1 MRILIH
7 GFYGANNAG
16 DDGILHSIIE
26 QLYTLENNPK
36 IVVSVRSKA
45 RKAYYGKH
53 NIHTILGTD
62 LDGLYKEVG
71 QSDLIIIG
79 GGGLLQDYT
88 GFNPVNLFKGGK
100 GAINYYSV
108 PLIFAKMLNKKTMFY
123 AIGIGPFHT
132 REAASASSWL
142 VELADIVTVRDKQSI
157 KILEDIGCTKAVL
170 SADPAVNLSSTI
182 NQLEFFSLEKLNL
195 TQKKIVGINFRLW
208 NFSENATENVYEL
221 LLEVSKYLIANHNAH
236 ILVIPFNK
244 SLKEVELMEKFTNE
258 LPKGSS
264 DIVYY
269 NYSPAE
275 FKGLCS
281 QLDIMIAMRL
291 HASIFSMGEG
301 VPSIGVAYDPKV
313 TEFFKELELDE
324 LTIPLKNVSVNKII
338 NIAEDLLKNTPDW
351 KGKVNLA
358 FNKLKDREKANI
370 KLLEQ
375 YLNIDSSGR

>member
-1 MRILIH
+1 MQILIH
-7 GFYGANNAG
+7 GFYGASNAG

-26 QLYTLENNPK
+26 RLYTLENNPK
-36 IVVSVRSKA
+36 IVVVVRSKA
-45 RKAYYGKH
+45 RKAYFGEH

-62 LDGLYKEVG
+62 LDEVYKEVS

-88 GFNPVNLFKGGK
+88 GFNPINLFNGGK

-108 PLIFAKMLNKKTMFY
+108 PLIFAKMLKKKTMFY
-123 AIGIGPFHT
+123 AIGIGPFYTH
-132 REAASASSWL
+132 EAASASSWL

-170 SADPAVNLSSTI
+170 SADPAVNLASTI
-182 NQLEFFSLEKLNL
+182 KPLEFFSLEKLNL
-195 TQKKIVGINFRLW
+195 SQKKLVGINFRLW
-208 NFSENATENVYEL
+208 NFTENATENVYKL
-221 LLEVSKYLIANHNAH
+221 LLEVSKYLIANHNVH

-244 SLKEVELMEKFTNE
+244 SLKEIKLMEKFTNE

-275 FKGLCS
+275 FKSLCS
-281 QLDIMIAMRL
+281 HLDIMIAMRL

-301 VPSIGVAYDPKV
+301 VPSIGIAYDPKV
-313 TEFFKELELDE
+313 TEFFGELKLSE
-324 LTIPLKNVSVNKII
+324 LTVPLKNASADKVID
-338 NIAEDLLKNTPDW
+338 IAEDLLKNKLDW
-351 KGKVNLA
+351 KDKVNLA
-358 FNKLKDREKANI
+358 FNKLKDREKVNI
-370 KLLEQ
+370 KLLKE
-375 YLNIDSSGR
+375 YLNIDSDGK